1 LCIPRRPEACEL
13 KFHLA
18 RAELPFDKLLYG
30 YSAGVVCRSSASSL
44 EGMGSMKLGI
54 SVGVPK
60 ETIPGE
66 TRVAA
71 TPDSVKRLA
80 KGGFD
85 IKIEEG
91 AGSSAGFRDEDYE
104 AVGAEI
110 VSRREAW
117 QSQLVAKVAAPTSDE
132 TAAMQSGVMLVSLL
146 EPFRNGPLL
155 ERFAKERV
163 DALALE
169 AIPRTSRAQAMDVL
183 SSQAGIAGYRAVL
196 EAAQHYGRFFPMMM
210 TSAGSAKATKV
221 TVLGAGV
228 AGLQAIATAR
238 KLGATVEAYDVRPE
252 TREQIQSLGAKYI
265 DIKLEESGVGQG
277 GYARELSEE
286 SKQRL
291 QEALDERLAK
301 SDIIITTANVPGRKA
316 PTLVSESVIGK
327 MRCGSVVVD
336 MATPSGGNCPLSVP
350 DQVIDIGGVKIIG
363 HTNYPAMMPTD
374 ASNFFARNLVS
385 LLDLFVKEREPGA
398 PTFFVNLEDDII
410 ESSLLVHNGIL
421 RINRK

>member
-1 LCIPRRPEACEL
+1 MRLDIT
-13 KFHLA
+13 
-18 RAELPFDKLLYG
+18 
-30 YSAGVVCRSSASSL
+30 V
-44 EGMGSMKLGI
+44 GI
-54 SVGVPK
+54 PK
-60 ETIPGE
+60 ESNPGE

-71 TPDSVKRLA
+71 TPDSVKRLV

-85 IKIEEG
+85 IRIQEG
-91 AGSSAGFRDEDYE
+91 AGRLAGFRDEDYD
-104 AVGAEI
+104 AVGAKI
-110 VSRREAW
+110 VSGQEAW
-117 QSQLVAKVAAPTSDE
+117 IADLVAKVTAPTAGEASGI
-132 TAAMQSGVMLVSLL
+132 QSGVMLVSLL
-146 EPFRNGPLL
+146 EPYRNAELL

-169 AIPRTSRAQAMDVL
+169 AIPRTSRAQSMDVL

-196 EAAQHYGRFFPMMM
+196 EAAHHYGRFFPMMM

-265 DIKLEESGVGQG
+265 DIKLDESGVGQG
-277 GYARELSEE
+277 GYAKELSEE
-286 SKQRL
+286 SKKNL
-291 QEALDERLAK
+291 QDALDERLSK

-316 PTLVSESVIGK
+316 PILVSESVVAN
-327 MRCGSVVVD
+327 MRCGSVIVD
-336 MATPSGGNCPLSVP
+336 MATPSGGNCSLSVP
-350 DQVIDIGGVKIIG
+350 DQVVDVGGVKIVG

-374 ASNFFARNLVS
+374 ASSFFARNLVS
-385 LLDLFVKEREPGA
+385 LLDLFVREREPGT

-410 ESSLLVHNGIL
+410 ESSLLVHNGVL
-421 RINRK
+421 RIKRN

>member
-1 LCIPRRPEACEL
+1 
-13 KFHLA
+13 
-18 RAELPFDKLLYG
+18 
-30 YSAGVVCRSSASSL
+30 
-44 EGMGSMKLGI
+44 MKPGI

-60 ETIPGE
+60 EIIPGE

-71 TPDSVKRLA
+71 TPDSVKRLI
-80 KGGFD
+80 KGGFA

-91 AGSSAGFRDEDYE
+91 AGEAAGFHDEDYE
-104 AVGAEI
+104 VVGAEI
-110 VSRREAW
+110 VSRNEVW
-117 QSQLVAKVAAPTSDE
+117 QSQIVSKIAAPTAEE
-132 TAAMQSGVMLVSLL
+132 TQAIQSGVMLVSLL
-146 EPFRNGPLL
+146 EPFRNAALL
-155 ERFAKERV
+155 ENFAKGHV

-221 TVLGAGV
+221 TVLGVGV

-252 TREQIQSLGAKYI
+252 TREQVHSLGAKFI
-265 DIKLEESGVGQG
+265 DIKLDESGVGQG
-277 GYARELSEE
+277 GYARELSDD
-286 SKQRL
+286 SKKKL

-316 PTLVSESVIGK
+316 PTLVSESVVQN
-327 MRCGSVVVD
+327 MRCGSVIVD
-336 MATPSGGNCPLSVP
+336 MATPSGGNCPLSVA

-374 ASNFFARNLVS
+374 ASNFFARNVVS
-385 LLDLFVKEREPGA
+385 LLDLFVKQREPGA

-410 ESSLLVHNGIL
+410 ESSLLVHKGVL
-421 RINRK
+421 RIKRS

>member
-1 LCIPRRPEACEL
+1 MRLDIT
-13 KFHLA
+13 
-18 RAELPFDKLLYG
+18 
-30 YSAGVVCRSSASSL
+30 
-44 EGMGSMKLGI
+44 
-54 SVGVPK
+54 VGVPK
-60 ETIPGE
+60 ESNPGE

-71 TPDSVKRLA
+71 TPDSVKRLV

-85 IKIEEG
+85 IKIQEG
-91 AGSSAGFRDEDYE
+91 AGEAAGFRDEDYD
-104 AVGAEI
+104 AVGAKI
-110 VSRREAW
+110 VSDKEAW
-117 QSQLVAKVAAPTSDE
+117 VADLVAKVAAPSAQE
-132 TAAMQSGVMLVSLL
+132 ASSIQSGVMLVSLL
-146 EPFRNGPLL
+146 EPYRNAELL

-169 AIPRTSRAQAMDVL
+169 AIPRTSRAQSMDVL

-196 EAAQHYGRFFPMMM
+196 EAAHHYGRFFPMMM

-277 GYARELSEE
+277 GYAKELSSD
-286 SKQRL
+286 SKKKL
-291 QEALDERLAK
+291 QDALDERLSK

-316 PTLVSESVIGK
+316 PILVSEAVVANMRSGSVI
-327 MRCGSVVVD
+327 VD
-336 MATPSGGNCPLSVP
+336 MATPSGGNCSLSVP
-350 DQVIDIGGVKIIG
+350 DQVIDVGGVKIIG

-374 ASNFFARNLVS
+374 ASSFFARNLVS

-410 ESSLLVHNGIL
+410 ESSLLVHNGVL
-421 RINRK
+421 RIKRN

>member
-1 LCIPRRPEACEL
+1 MRLDIT
-13 KFHLA
+13 
-18 RAELPFDKLLYG
+18 
-30 YSAGVVCRSSASSL
+30 V
-44 EGMGSMKLGI
+44 GI
-54 SVGVPK
+54 PK
-60 ETIPGE
+60 ESNPGE

-71 TPDSVKRLA
+71 TPDSVKRLV

-85 IKIEEG
+85 IKIQEG
-91 AGSSAGFRDEDYE
+91 AGSLAGFRDEDYD
-104 AVGAEI
+104 AVGAKI
-110 VSRREAW
+110 VSGAEAW
-117 QSQLVAKVAAPTSDE
+117 VVDLVAKVAAPSANE
-132 TAAMQSGVMLVSLL
+132 ASAIQSGVMLVSLL
-146 EPFRNGPLL
+146 EPYRNAELL

-169 AIPRTSRAQAMDVL
+169 AIPRTSRAQSMDVL

-196 EAAQHYGRFFPMMM
+196 EAAHHYGRFFPMMM

-265 DIKLEESGVGQG
+265 EIKLDESGIGQG
-277 GYARELSEE
+277 GYAKELSEE
-286 SKQRL
+286 SKKKL
-291 QEALDERLAK
+291 QDALDERLSK

-316 PTLVSESVIGK
+316 PILVSGAVVAN
-327 MRCGSVVVD
+327 MRCGSVIVD
-336 MATPSGGNCPLSVP
+336 MATPSGGNCALSVP
-350 DQVIDIGGVKIIG
+350 DQVVDVGGVKIVG

-374 ASNFFARNLVS
+374 ASSFFARNLVS

-398 PTFFVNLEDDII
+398 ATFFVNLEDDII
-410 ESSLLVHNGIL
+410 ESSLLVHNGVL
-421 RINRK
+421 RIKRN

>member
-1 LCIPRRPEACEL
+1 
-13 KFHLA
+13 
-18 RAELPFDKLLYG
+18 
-30 YSAGVVCRSSASSL
+30 
-44 EGMGSMKLGI
+44 MKLGI

-71 TPDSVKRLA
+71 TPDSVKRLV

-85 IKIEEG
+85 LKVEEG
-91 AGSSAGFRDEDYE
+91 AGETAGFRDEDYE
-104 AVGAEI
+104 MVGAEI
-110 VSRREAW
+110 VSRTEAW
-117 QSQLVAKVAAPTSDE
+117 QSQVVSKVAAPTAE
-132 TAAMQSGVMLVSLL
+132 EAYAIQSGVMVVSLL
-146 EPFRNGPLL
+146 EPFRNGTLL
-155 ERFAKERV
+155 EKFAKERV

-252 TREQIQSLGAKYI
+252 TREQIQSLGAKFI
-265 DIKLEESGVGQG
+265 DIKLDESGVGQG

-286 SKQRL
+286 SKKKL
-291 QEALDERLAK
+291 QDALDERLAK

-316 PTLVSESVIGK
+316 PILVSESVVHN
-327 MRCGSVVVD
+327 MRCGSVIVD

-350 DQVIDIGGVKIIG
+350 DQVIDIAGVKIVG

-374 ASNFFARNLVS
+374 ASNFFARNVVS
-385 LLDLFVKEREPGA
+385 LLDLFVEKHEPGA
-398 PTFFVNLEDDII
+398 PTFFVNLQDDII
-410 ESSLLVHNGIL
+410 ESSLLVHNGVL
-421 RINRK
+421 RIRRS